1 MPKGRPKKEVTY
13 RKTLGVNVSQDE
25 FMVLS
30 LVSKSLG
37 YKSISAF
44 LRSAITKGILLS
56 CRNED
61 HTYTSKADKIHWN
74 YLFQHWSLTAHFKE
88 NTQLSIVIP
97 PSSEK

>member
-37 YKSISAF
+37 YKSISGF

-56 CRNED
+56 CRNQES
-61 HTYTSKADKIHWN
+61 TYTSQADKLHWN
-74 YLFQHWSLTAHFKE
+74 YLSQHWNMTAHFSE
-88 NTQLSIVIP
+88 NAELNVLDIKP
-97 PSSEK
+97 KK